1 MWIAAR
7 AGRFYQ
13 AQQSINN
20 RARRLFTYDATR
32 PVHFTAPINAFSV
45 SSGGQQ
51 QRSTPLFGS
60 GASMSISTGQPVIG
74 APLTRSVLT
83 LFVDDDR
90 REKDFCLCR
99 LRAGRGEF
107 ERARFIDAIR
117 CFCWRRSRSASAQR
131 LVIPAAARTMRVDRL
146 RGPFRARLLLGH
158 TFWRRLNVGAM
169 SANAITNGAAFP
181 SMGEIIGSLSGGRS
195 SEVRLVHR

>member
-74 APLTRSVLT
+74 ALLSRSVLT
-83 LFVDDDR
+83 
-90 REKDFCLCR
+90 
-99 LRAGRGEF
+99 
-107 ERARFIDAIR
+107 
-117 CFCWRRSRSASAQR
+117 QR
-131 LVIPAAARTMRVDRL
+131 LVIPAATRAVPVDRL
-146 RGPFRARLLLGH
+146 RGPFRARLLLGQ
-158 TFWRRLNVGAM
+158 TFWRRLNVRRY
-169 SANAITNGAAFP
+169 
-181 SMGEIIGSLSGGRS
+181 ERK
-195 SEVRLVHR
+195 RDQ